1 MDWREDFDES
11 LLDQEALEYLVEHE
25 LDGPAAGITQLVIK
39 DGLSVLKTEKELHVF
54 KKYVV
59 DEWLNKKCQCGNHS
73 VEGHE
78 LIGLWA
84 NDGYCGR
91 CADRMEKDAR
101 RGT

>member
-1 MDWREDFDES
+1 MNWREDFDES
-11 LLDQEALEYLVEHE
+11 LLDQEALAYLVEYE
-25 LDGPAAGITQLVIK
+25 LDDPAAGITQRVITH
-39 DGLSVLKTEKELHVF
+39 GLSVLTEKQLHVF

-59 DEWLNKKCQCGNHS
+59 DEWLNQKCQCGNHS
-73 VEGHE
+73 VEGDE
-78 LIGLWA
+78 LIGLWV